1 VMMVKVVSFVLMV
14 VLLVFMILVVVNLW
28 RWSW

>member
-1 VMMVKVVSFVLMV
+1 MMVKVVSFVLMV
-14 VLLVFMILVVVNLW
+14 VLLVFMVLVVVNLW